1 MRDIDHEIAR
11 MEGEGPVPCPPER
24 PTKKPAD
31 VTDRAVARFEDDGG
45 PPVVEREELPKTPDI
60 FGLQAEAMPL
70 SPPERPM
77 ILADTVARI
86 AFIRDD
92 QPLKPIAMEV
102 DFTGED
108 AIMAQAQLLPGRIE
122 ITLTNGFGRV
132 RTLQLSP
139 AEFML
144 VMMYGDRF
152 FAELPR

>member
-1 MRDIDHEIAR
+1 MRDCFLNKT
-11 MEGEGPVPCPPER
+11 VER
-24 PTKKPAD
+24 D
-31 VTDRAVARFEDDGG
+31 IARFEDEGG
-45 PPVVEREELPKTPDI
+45 PPLPEPEIEREELPAVPAI
-60 FGLQAEAMPL
+60 FGLKAEALPL
-70 SPPERPM
+70 APPVRPTM
-77 ILADTVARI
+77 LKDTTARI

-92 QPLKPIAMEV
+92 QPDKPIAMEV

-108 AIMAQAQLLPGRIE
+108 AIMAQAALLPGRME
-122 ITLTNGFGRV
+122 ITLSNGFGRV